1 MSSTCPAAPCLYS
14 NRIQSPLAVQKSPL
28 YQCEVK
34 SAYLAYS
41 VCSEPTPFI
50 TTQWPKLFWRRK
62 SGPAGMFPILFLC
75 RLLCREKRSKVK
87 QKPERA
93 KLLHDWHKTVTKDK
107 EDSMEASDY
116 FEEWNGWDKKWN
128 LLGGKSEQCDFSI
141 TDYGRHIF
149 TFLGF
154 FLTLVQYRLIYLTR
168 SATLRFTENKS
179 CLKKII

>member
-128 LLGGKSEQCDFSI
+128 LLGGKRWTMWLQ
-141 TDYGRHIF
+141 Y
-149 TFLGF
+149 
-154 FLTLVQYRLIYLTR
+154 YRLWEAHIHFSWIFFNLGTVPID
-168 SATLRFTENKS
+168 LLN
-179 CLKKII
+179 